1 MIDINNPA
9 NYKNCIKK
17 QADYWLCKPP
27 KGTIIVNKLEQYELL
42 VYLRQYI
49 PTFNSRCYLT
59 AKEANEI
66 LGSNSQLY
74 NFLLKNC
81 YVINDT
87 LNMVLCGTEG
97 EMWVTNWDY
106 VCNNYLI
113 YSQNGF
119 VNIPSVINS
128 KVVEYNGEKL
138 LDWCRVTVKATG
150 ERKFACF
157 VPVSQ
162 SGSVPI
168 SNGIMLKFNTK
179 GVQHGKGDF
188 IVCDSVNGKPNLQS
202 RWVVNGLV
210 FSNTYDNR
218 GWSDKVIVGRMGI
231 SEPQKMWEEV
241 DKKPESKSDNLK
253 EYLLNWFKRN
263 NIHNACDFIINK
275 NPKRDI
281 LEGFRTMVGIANYLI
296 SSHGFT
302 KFESNEE
309 EIYSDDISYFS
320 IYSGDPNGIC
330 LNIYYANRL
339 CGWNYSDENGV
350 FAEDPYEVKC
360 KSKNDIDDFI
370 NVLNT
375 SLSTFKLLQKLF
387 ESTSNAEPL
396 LKDLNSLSS
405 NTIDSL
411 NKISFSYETLSVFVK
426 LLLTAYKQFKASK
439 ISFNYM
445 LECSL
450 SFDFTID
457 GNLGTFDLN
466 VETNVIN
473 AFFYYGEND
482 DIYDIDIGY
491 NDYDAIVDFINHL
504 RVGSGEYNP
513 NLLVKSLDIPKNVI
527 AFNENKVYFNYDNK
541 KYSSKL
547 GDFILILQQ
556 ICKQLDAETNF
567 TSLIDI
573 EDFEYSN
580 VTELSSSDFINKFFS
595 SLDNAVRV
603 CIYNKSTDYI
613 KTTDLSI
620 ATFVV
625 LNYTRVKRVYGKI
638 VYSNGIELF
647 VNISKSTLALLK
659 YEHPELVSENLG
671 GSKPD
676 EKFISLHYYQLMLR
690 MGLLRCIYNIKRFKL
705 EYMHYNESIFDDKL
719 SHTAI
724 ISVGNY
730 DRVNDSTFGDNT
742 HAHNIGGVFNSIIFN
757 GKFINLQDE
766 LSDYA
771 KATLIHEMCHS
782 YVQAIYGTCKE
793 LEGEDGGTYMHLDE
807 WCKDQWFFHGKRF
820 AEAVKMA
827 SEKSGYSFNDIFGY
841 GIGHT
846 NLFPDKAD
854 KHRVALISAN
864 AFNLGQSY
872 RTFGIGDLSGETL
885 CRTHGIIN
893 CKCSSKD
900 RIVIPS
906 GRYVGMCRHCGEL
919 IMHDDISICDL
930 IDTSIEYFDVIDRV
944 GIIATSKCNKC
955 GGSIMPIISNNGI
968 IPKNKIKAYLVDLA
982 YANRYLN
989 HLLNVCNDNKD
1000 KYVSYFNR
1008 NYNCDISIY
1017 RGQLPFLCV
1026 DIFNNSGYKEKYKF
1040 FISCANGGR
1049 LRGKLY
1055 RDYDLSMKGRL
1066 IYTFRIN
1073 TDRDILKFLDYTM
1086 SYIRKDLRDI

>member
-59 AKEANEI
+59 AEEANAI
-66 LGSNSQLY
+66 MNSNSQLY
-74 NFLLKNC
+74 NYLLKNC

-87 LNMVLCGTEG
+87 ANMVLCGTEG

-119 VNIPSVINS
+119 VSIPSVINS
-128 KVVEYNGEKL
+128 KIIEYNGEKL

-157 VPVSQ
+157 VPVNQ
-162 SGSVPI
+162 KGGVPI

-231 SEPQKMWEEV
+231 SEPQKLWIEIEKKSE
-241 DKKPESKSDNLK
+241 DKPNSLK
-253 EYLLNWFKRN
+253 EYLLNWFTKN
-263 NIHNACDFIINK
+263 NIQNACDFINTK
-275 NPKRDI
+275 NPKKDI
-281 LEGFRTMVGIANYLI
+281 LEGLRTMTSIANYLM
-296 SSHGFT
+296 SNHGFT

-309 EIYSDDISYFS
+309 EICADDIEYFS
-320 IYSGDPNGIC
+320 IFNGDPNGIC
-330 LNIYYANRL
+330 LNIYYANNL
-339 CGWNYSDENGV
+339 CGWNYSDENGE
-350 FAEDPYEVKC
+350 FYDEPYKVECRTK
-360 KSKNDIDDFI
+360 KDIDDFI
-370 NVLNT
+370 NVL
-375 SLSTFKLLQKLF
+375 SISISTFELLQKLF
-387 ESTSNAEPL
+387 ESTSGAEPL

-405 NTIDSL
+405 NAVDSL
-411 NKISFSYETLSVFVK
+411 NKISFNYRVLSIFVK
-426 LLLTAYKQFKASK
+426 LMLKACKQLKASK
-439 ISFNYM
+439 V
-445 LECSL
+445 
-450 SFDFTID
+450 SFDYNLESSLRFDITID
-457 GNLGTFDLN
+457 GNLGTFDLDT
-466 VETNVIN
+466 ETNAIS

-482 DIYDIDIGY
+482 DFFETTVAYS
-491 NDYDAIVDFINHL
+491 DYDEIVNFFN
-504 RVGSGEYNP
+504 RVKTGDAS
-513 NLLVKSLDIPKNVI
+513 LSDSLSVKFLDMPKNVI
-527 AFNENKVYFNYDNK
+527 AFNESKAYFNYDNK
-541 KYSSKL
+541 KYCSEL
-547 GDFILILQQ
+547 GDFIIILKQ
-556 ICKQLDAETNF
+556 ICQQLDAEVNF
-567 TSLIDI
+567 TSLLDI
-573 EDFEYSN
+573 EDVDYSD
-580 VTELSSSDFINKFFS
+580 VTELPSSDFINKFFS

-603 CIYNKSTDYI
+603 CVYNKSTDYI

-705 EYMHYNESIFDDKL
+705 EYMHYNQSIFGDKL

-724 ISVGNY
+724 ISIGNY
-730 DRVNDSTFGDNT
+730 DRVNDSTFDSST
-742 HAHNIGGVFNSIIFN
+742 IAHHIGGTVDSIVFNGRS
-757 GKFINLQDE
+757 INLQDD
-766 LSDYA
+766 LSPYA
-771 KATLIHEMCHS
+771 KSTLIHEMCHG
-782 YVQAIYGTCKE
+782 YVKAIYGTPKE
-793 LEGEDGGTYMHLDE
+793 LEGEDGGTYMHLGE
-807 WCKDQWFFHGKRF
+807 WCKDQWFYHGKRF
-820 AEAVKMA
+820 AETVKMA

-841 GIGHT
+841 GIGHS
-846 NLFPDKAD
+846 NLLSDKTGKD
-854 KHRVALISAN
+854 CVALISKN

-872 RTFGIGDLSGETL
+872 RTYGVGDLDGETL

-893 CKCSSKD
+893 CKCNSKD

-919 IMHDDISICDL
+919 IMRDDCSIGDL
-930 IDTSIEYFDVIDRV
+930 IDISIEYFDVIDRV
-944 GIIATSKCNKC
+944 GIIATSKCDKC
-955 GGSIMPIISNNGI
+955 GGSIMPIVNNSTM
-968 IPKNKIKAYLVDLA
+968 PKDKMKAYLVDLA
-982 YANRYLN
+982 YANRYLD
-989 HLLNVCNDNKD
+989 HLLNVCNENKD
-1000 KYVSYFNR
+1000 KYVGYFNR

-1066 IYTFRIN
+1066 IRTFRIN